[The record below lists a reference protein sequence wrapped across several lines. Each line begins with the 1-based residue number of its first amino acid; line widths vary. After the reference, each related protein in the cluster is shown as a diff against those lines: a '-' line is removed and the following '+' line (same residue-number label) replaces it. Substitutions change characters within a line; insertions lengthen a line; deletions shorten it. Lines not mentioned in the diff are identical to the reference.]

1 MLRYIPPKL
10 ASREVRYAEEIIQG
24 LDKVGDVILAVQKKT
39 KKAKAVVIVRRN
51 DLVEEES

>member
-1 MLRYIPPKL
+1 
-10 ASREVRYAEEIIQG
+10 